1 MKISEIPEELIQLI
15 FTRITNKYLN
25 QPNTSEIRRQIEI
38 ELTEAI
44 ENIHEQPEIK
54 LLFLGREDEF
64 KLEPKIKLTNITIQQ

>member
-1 MKISEIPEELIQLI
+1 MKNSEIPEELIQLI

-38 ELTEAI
+38 ELTEAV
-44 ENIHEQPEIK
+44 ENIREQPEIK

-64 KLEPKIKLTNITIQQ
+64 KSEPKIKLTNITIQQ

>member
-1 MKISEIPEELIQLI
+1 MKNSEIPEELIQHI

-38 ELTEAI
+38 ELIEAV

-64 KLEPKIKLTNITIQQ
+64 KLEPKIKLTNITIQ